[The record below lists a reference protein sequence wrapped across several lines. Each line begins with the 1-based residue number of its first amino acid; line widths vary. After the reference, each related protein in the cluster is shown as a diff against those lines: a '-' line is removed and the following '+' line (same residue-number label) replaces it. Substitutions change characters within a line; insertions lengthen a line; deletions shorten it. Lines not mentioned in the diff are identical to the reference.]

1 MKKNTSFTFLF
12 GLVALLLLSVQ
23 KKETQPGLTLKIEWV
38 KNMTD
43 NFSFHHQWSYP
54 EGVYQNE
61 FGQLSCDG
69 LCPPET
75 DAMKDANGKIY
86 PDSLARFYALVDTSH
101 LPHSIQCE
109 AHAFQ
114 WAGTHFIQL
123 KKTESNTVEGQTAC
137 NVATHSS
144 LHLTLDG
151 NQLSAYI
158 KLIRVTNGTNLIF
171 PLTKGSIQ
179 VDKEYY
185 KRGVIKAIFDLEF
198 ENTASATDPLF
209 WRGKIYAPIEA

>member
-1 MKKNTSFTFLF
+1 MKKNTSFIILL
-12 GLVALLLLSVQ
+12 GLVTLLLLSVQ
-23 KKETQPGLTLKIEWV
+23 KKENQAGLTLKIEWV

-54 EGVYQNE
+54 EGVYKNK

-69 LCPPET
+69 LCPSEIEV
-75 DAMKDANGKIY
+75 MKDANGKIY
-86 PDSLARFYALVDTSH
+86 PDSLARFYAVVDTSH
-101 LPHSIQCE
+101 IPHSIQSE
-109 AHAFQ
+109 AYVFQ
-114 WAGTHFIQL
+114 WAGTNFIQF
-123 KKTESNTVEGQTAC
+123 KKTKSNTVEGQTTC
-137 NVATHSS
+137 NAATHSS

-151 NQLSAYI
+151 NTCSAYI
-158 KLIRVTNGTNLIF
+158 QLISTTDSPDMIF
-171 PLTKGSIQ
+171 PLTRGSIQ

-185 KRGVIKAIFDLEF
+185 KRGVVKAIFDLEF